1 MPFTIDT
8 ATDFLDLLDRVR
20 LFAGGY
26 PTIDSNVP
34 DPGNT
39 GDGTITNI
47 EGANGPSP
55 REAWTITA
63 VSATSFTVVGSVSG
77 AQATNATVGLRY
89 TSDDGNISFLINAGG
104 TPFVATDFFTITVT
118 RGQVAAGRMNKNDP
132 LADPGNTGNGTLEDH
147 GGGGKPLFQPFAIT
161 EVWTVTFTSATA
173 FDVTGSTSG
182 AQGSGTT
189 GTDFTSTNGM
199 LEMRAVVGGIAW
211 VAADFFTMTV
221 TAGTPWEVLRGGTFL
236 NDDNWFIPA
245 GAYPTTDVVAFG
257 LGFTLPPP
265 VYTDVS
271 LFQWKV
277 KGQLTI
283 TNGGLV
289 QTGTGD
295 GTLALTTVASQAAAR
310 RWFIDFT
317 SATAFR
323 VSIIAFGGS
332 DEGTGTTGVAFTS
345 NNGEVTF
352 TITVGGTPFVSGD
365 RFDFG
370 IHNIGV
376 SIEDSINVE
385 IRNVPNGTLLRVGDD
400 FGGSSGDKLVQVY
413 GEENATPA
421 DGTLDYP
428 NDFGAAFL
436 EPGQWE
442 IDVKATFFST
452 GGPAPVDDFQL
463 GLGWDEPS
471 TAPGTFVTIP
481 NTEFTNL
488 LASWRGNVGLDGLF
502 APLNEP
508 DFDEYF
514 TQKDL
519 MLKGI
524 GSAGQDE
531 IFVGIRTHGR
541 AVSDVFQWDV
551 NGFTGDPTTD
561 PSIHWRNGPGH
572 PFLLQGLDPPRVPL
586 DDDPMGYHLDVNGR
600 RILISMKVTTV
611 FEAAYLGLLE
621 QTTFPSEYPLPL
633 AIGGSMD
640 SDLGFTNFSSLNAG
654 GHRSF
659 MDPGTGT
666 SFSTSTLE
674 ESCLMV
680 LRPDTLQWGF
690 FQNRVGA
697 AGTRAAANTRRLVVW
712 PWTIG
717 APTFNHID
725 DQIDSQANEYSIMP
739 AICFFSDEAEA
750 THAIYGTLDGVFW
763 VSGFNNAAEN
773 TFVVDGDDY
782 VVFQNTFKV
791 DIEDFWAMR
800 LDAL

>member
-8 ATDFLDLLDRVR
+8 ATDFLDLHNRVR

-39 GDGTITNI
+39 GDGTITNV

-104 TPFVATDFFTITVT
+104 TPFIATDFFTITLT
-118 RGQVAAGRMNKNDP
+118 RGQLAAGRMNKNDP
-132 LADPGNTGNGTLEDH
+132 LADPGNTGNGTLTDH
-147 GGGGKPLFQPFAIT
+147 GGVALTKPLFQPFAIT
-161 EVWTVTFTSATA
+161 EVWTVTFTAATT

-182 AQGSGTT
+182 VQGSGTT
-189 GTDFTSTNGM
+189 GVDFTSTNGM

-211 VAADFFTMTV
+211 VATDFFTMTV

-236 NDDNWFIPA
+236 NEDNWFIPA
-245 GAYPTTDVVAFG
+245 GAYPTADVVAFG

-265 VYTDVS
+265 IYTDPLGS
-271 LFQWKV
+271 LQWKV
-277 KGQLTI
+277 KGELTI
-283 TNGGLV
+283 TNGGLI
-289 QTGTGD
+289 QTGTGN
-295 GTLALTTVASQAAAR
+295 GTLALTTVASQAVAR
-310 RWFIDFT
+310 TWFIEFT
-317 SATAFR
+317 SATTFD
-323 VSIIAFGGS
+323 VSVIGFGLS
-332 DEGTGTTGVAFTS
+332 DEGSGTTGVAFTS
-345 NNGEVTF
+345 TNLEVTF
-352 TITVGGTPFVSGD
+352 TITVGGIAFVSGD
-365 RFDFG
+365 RFTFG
-370 IHNIGV
+370 IHNIAA
-376 SIEDSINVE
+376 SIEDSINIE

-400 FGGSSGDKLVQVY
+400 FGGSSGDKIVQVY
-413 GEENATPA
+413 GEENANAA

-428 NDFGAAFL
+428 NNFGACFL

-442 IDVKATFFST
+442 IDVKATFFLV
-452 GGPAPVDDFQL
+452 GGSPPNDDFQL
-463 GLGWDEPS
+463 GLGWAEPATS
-471 TAPGTFVTIP
+471 FVTIP

-488 LASWRGNVGLDGLF
+488 LASWRGNIGLPGLF
-502 APLNEP
+502 APADEVE
-508 DFDEYF
+508 FDEYF
-514 TQKDL
+514 TQQDL

-524 GSAGQDE
+524 GAAGQDE

-541 AVSDVFQWDV
+541 AVSDVFQWSV
-551 NGFTGDPTTD
+551 EGFTGDPTTD

-572 PFLLQGLDPPRVPL
+572 VFLLQGTNPPLVPL
-586 DDDPMGYHLDVNGR
+586 DDDPMDYWLDVSGR

-611 FEAAYLGLLE
+611 FEAAYLGFLE
-621 QTTFPSEYPLPL
+621 QTTFPSEYPYPL
-633 AIGGSMD
+633 AIGGSLD
-640 SDLGFTNFSSLNAG
+640 PDVGFVNFSNLNGG

-659 MDPGTGT
+659 PDPGTSGNG
-666 SFSTSTLE
+666 TSTLD
-674 ESCLMV
+674 ESQLMV
-680 LRPDTLQWGF
+680 LRPDTLTWGF
-690 FQNRVGA
+690 FQNRVSF
-697 AGTRAAANTRRLVVW
+697 AGSRVTSSRRLAVW
-712 PWTIG
+712 PWTD
-717 APTFNHID
+717 PDID
-725 DQIDSQANEYSIMP
+725 DQIDSQGGEYSIMP
-739 AICFFSDEAEA
+739 AVAFFSEDVEAF
-750 THAIYGTLDGVFW
+750 HAIYGTLEGVNW

-782 VVFQNTFKV
+782 VVFQNTFRV